1 MNHKVGKAS
10 AHGYLP
16 VLDGI
21 KRKTLVYAN
30 ETLLTE
36 FRLSKN
42 KILPHHK
49 HPEEQTGYLVS
60 GHMILIIEGER
71 YEVLPGDSWVIP
83 GDVEHGAE
91 TLKDSVALEVFSP
104 PREDY
109 KNYE

>member
-1 MNHKVGKAS
+1 
-10 AHGYLP
+10 
-16 VLDGI
+16 
-21 KRKTLVYAN
+21 
-30 ETLLTE
+30 
-36 FRLSKN
+36 
-42 KILPHHK
+42 
-49 HPEEQTGYLVS
+49 
-60 GHMILIIEGER
+60 MILIIEGER